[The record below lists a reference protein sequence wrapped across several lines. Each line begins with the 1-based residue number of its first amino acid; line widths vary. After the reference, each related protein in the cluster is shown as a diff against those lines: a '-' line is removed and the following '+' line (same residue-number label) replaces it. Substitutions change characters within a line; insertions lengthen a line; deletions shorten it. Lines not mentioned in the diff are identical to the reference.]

1 MPSSLREIVTY
12 LDQIL
17 DTREVPDYPGA
28 LNGLQFEN
36 RGSVRKVAAAV
47 DFSSRAID
55 GAIENDADLLLV
67 HHGMFWGGAAPLIGV
82 ARDRIRRLIEHDIAV
97 YSSHLPLDR
106 HSHIGNNVLLAK
118 ELGLEPE
125 KPFASYKGVAIGVQ
139 GTCDLDL
146 TDVAAR
152 VRAFAH
158 NHSGEMIAS
167 IPRVAKRVSR
177 WAICTGAGAS
187 AETINEAIENDVDV
201 LIVGEGPHW
210 TAVEAEE
217 RGLTILYAG
226 HYATEILGVTALA
239 KNVAERFSLDWTW
252 INAPTGL

>member
-1 MPSSLREIVTY
+1 MPASLREIVTY

-17 DTREVPDYPGA
+17 DTRGVPDYPGA

-36 RGSVRKVAAAV
+36 RGSVHKVAAAV
-47 DFSSRAID
+47 DFSSRALD
-55 GAIENDADLLLV
+55 RAIENGADLLLV
-67 HHGMFWGGAAPLIGV
+67 HHGMFWGGPIPLVGV

-106 HSHIGNNVLLAK
+106 HSDVGNNVLLAN

-125 KPFASYKGVAIGVQ
+125 KPFASYKGTAIGLQ
-139 GTCDLDL
+139 GTCDLELADL
-146 TDVAAR
+146 ATR
-152 VRAFAH
+152 VREFAR
-158 NHSGEMIAS
+158 NCGGEMISSVPQAGQ
-167 IPRVAKRVSR
+167 RVNR

-187 AETINEAIENDVDV
+187 AETINEAIENDVNV

-226 HYATEILGVTALA
+226 HYATETLGVTALA
-239 KNVAERFSLDWTW
+239 KNVAERFGLDWTF